1 VQRKRRMARAFFIA
15 YARPGG
21 TPSCSPIPTLRSD
34 KMKPENLRE
43 LLVEELRDLYS
54 AENQLTKALPK
65 VAKNSSDPKLK
76 KAIESHL
83 KETEGHVQRLEEIFE
98 TLEESPKGKTC
109 DGMKGLITEASER
122 MKEGSEGPVLDAG
135 LIADAQRVEHYEISA
150 YGSARTF
157 ANLLGE
163 KEIVKLLEQT
173 LEEEKAADAKLG
185 QIAQSINVEAKA
197 A

>member
-1 VQRKRRMARAFFIA
+1 
-15 YARPGG
+15 
-21 TPSCSPIPTLRSD
+21 
-34 KMKPENLRE
+34 MKNENLRE
-43 LLVEELRDLYS
+43 LLVEELKDLYS

-65 VAKNSSDPKLK
+65 VAKNASDPELK

-83 KETEGHVQRLEEIFE
+83 KETEGHVARLEQIFE
-98 TLEESPKGKTC
+98 KLEGSPRGKTC
-109 DGMKGLITEASER
+109 EGMKGLITEADER
-122 MKEGSEGPVLDAG
+122 IKEGGEPAVLDAG

-163 KEIVKLLEQT
+163 KEIARLLEQT
-173 LEEEKAADAKLG
+173 LKEEKAADEKLTS
-185 QIAQSINVEAKA
+185 IAESINVEAKA